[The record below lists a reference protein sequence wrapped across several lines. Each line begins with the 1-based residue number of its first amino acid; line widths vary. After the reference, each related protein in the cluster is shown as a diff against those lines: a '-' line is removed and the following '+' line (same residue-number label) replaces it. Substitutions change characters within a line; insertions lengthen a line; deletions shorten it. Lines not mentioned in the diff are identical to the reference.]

1 MFIKYRLLLLLVF
14 LSHFILS
21 AQVEYENDTILIWNK
36 ERKINWDDFKSET
49 KSDALKYQDAL
60 AYVNLSIKFYPSE
73 LSCKNVN
80 QIKILA
86 QMNKRTSWVGAKTFS
101 NELLNHEQ
109 THFDIAE
116 LYARK
121 IRKAIADFL
130 SINNCSLS
138 SIADIFY
145 RIEKEHWAI
154 QFLYDEEVRVCDDE
168 SVILC
173 FNLETQKEWD
183 IKIAKEL
190 EGLKDYEVLVNN
202 TKED

>member
-1 MFIKYRLLLLLVF
+1 MKKNRLTLFVVF
-14 LSHFILS
+14 FSHFILS
-21 AQVEYENDTILIWNK
+21 AQVKYESDSIIIWNK
-36 ERKINWDDFKSET
+36 QRKINWDDFKSET
-49 KSDALKYQDAL
+49 KSDALNYQDAL

-80 QIKILA
+80 QIQILA
-86 QMNKRTSWVGAKTFS
+86 QMYKMTSWVGAKTFS
-101 NELLNHEQ
+101 DELLNHEQ

-130 SINNCSLS
+130 SINNCSLR

-154 QFLYDEEVRVCDDE
+154 QYLYDEEVRVCDDE
-168 SVILC
+168 KIIIC
-173 FNLETQKEWD
+173 FNLEKQKEWD

-190 EGLKDYEVLVNN
+190 EELKDYELLINS